1 VGELLDQRPV
11 DLQDQLKLMVPGHL
25 VLRVLQSMME
35 LRMELMVDS
44 VNPLQGMDHL
54 VLLRD
59 MVVLVDRQ
67 GQMGLQE
74 GHHACPEQP
83 SQFLVAG
90 AGV

>member
-1 VGELLDQRPV
+1 VLLDQRPV
-11 DLQDQLKLMVPGHL
+11 DLQAQLKLKEPGHL
-25 VLRVLQSMME
+25 LLRVLQSLME
-35 LRMELMVDS
+35 LRMELMVAS
-44 VNPLQGMDHL
+44 VNRLQGMDHL
-54 VLLRD
+54 VLLKD
-59 MVVLVDRQ
+59 MGVLVDRQ